1 MPNTLASFDRDL
13 VETLEVLK
21 NHAGVKTALQAV
33 KDRLPDA
40 VECQKELVLIE
51 APTHHEEQKAQRYA
65 EMLAQAGLEDVRV
78 DEHFN
83 VWGYVRGT
91 GRTGKSILI
100 EGHLDTV
107 FAFGDVKGITTDEQG
122 RIHCPGICDDTR
134 ALAANLNVLWALKSA
149 GLHPVHDIVLAG
161 TVCEEGLGGT
171 AGMGWLLDSL
181 KNETQVLATISI
193 DGPTAENFYANATGI
208 VDWEVEISGPGGH
221 AWLKHGTPSA
231 VQAAGRAIGLIADIE
246 APETPKTSFT
256 VSLVKG
262 GQAIH
267 GIAERAKFSAN
278 LRSNSQDVLE
288 KLNDDFLAACRR
300 GVELE
305 EARWGRPGTLKMEAK
320 KILAIPAGS
329 QPDNARIIQA
339 AKLVTKASGVEP
351 NFLPGGCTNA
361 NTAIAKGYPAVTLG
375 RGGEEFGAHTLAEWF
390 NPEGVWRCEQK
401 SVLMLLML
409 AGLDGAAAPLGETL
423 APTANH

>member
-51 APTHHEEQKAQRYA
+51 APTHHEEQKARRYA

-256 VSLVKG
+256 VSLVEG

-423 APTANH
+423 APAANH

>member
-256 VSLVKG
+256 VSLVEG

-361 NTAIAKGYPAVTLG
+361 NTAIAKGYLAVTLG

>member
-256 VSLVKG
+256 VSLVEG

-305 EARWGRPGTLKMEAK
+305 EAR
-320 KILAIPAGS
+320 
-329 QPDNARIIQA
+329 
-339 AKLVTKASGVEP
+339 
-351 NFLPGGCTNA
+351 
-361 NTAIAKGYPAVTLG
+361 
-375 RGGEEFGAHTLAEWF
+375 
-390 NPEGVWRCEQK
+390 
-401 SVLMLLML
+401 
-409 AGLDGAAAPLGETL
+409 
-423 APTANH
+423 

>member
-256 VSLVKG
+256 VSLVEG
-262 GQAIH
+262 GQTIH

-339 AKLVTKASGVEP
+339 AKLVTKAAGVEP

-361 NTAIAKGYPAVTLG
+361 NTAIAKRYPAVTLG

-423 APTANH
+423 APAANH

>member
-256 VSLVKG
+256 VSLVEG

>member
-51 APTHHEEQKAQRYA
+51 APTHHEEQKARRYA

-256 VSLVKG
+256 VSLVEG

>member
-1 MPNTLASFDRDL
+1 MTDTQSSRESFDADL
-13 VETLEVLK
+13 VAALETLLQ
-21 NHAGVKTALQAV
+21 HAGVKAALDAV
-33 KDRLPDA
+33 KTRLPDA
-40 VECQKELVLIE
+40 IERQKELVLIE
-51 APTHHEEQKAQRYA
+51 APTHHEEKKARRYA
-65 EMLAQAGLEDVRV
+65 EMLADAGLEDLRV

-83 VWGYVRGT
+83 VWGYLRGS

-107 FAFGDVKGITTDEQG
+107 FAFGDVKGVTTDELG

-134 ALAANLNVLWALKSA
+134 ALAANLNVLWALKST
-149 GLHPVHDIVLAG
+149 GLRPVHDIVFAG

-171 AGMGWLLDSL
+171 AGMGWLLDTL
-181 KNETQVLATISI
+181 QKETEVLATISI

-208 VDWEVEISGPGGH
+208 VDWKVEISGPGGH

-231 VQAAGRAIGLIADIE
+231 IQAAGRAVALISDLE
-246 APETPKTSFT
+246 APQTPKTSFT
-256 VSLVKG
+256 VSLIEG

-267 GIAERAKFSAN
+267 GIAEHAKFTAN
-278 LRSNSQDVLE
+278 LRSNSQAVLE
-288 KLNDDFLAACRR
+288 ELNRGFLAACQQ
-300 GVELE
+300 GVERE
-305 EARWGRPGTLKMEAK
+305 EARWGCQGTLQMTAR
-320 KILAIPAGS
+320 KILSIPAGA
-329 QPDNARIIQA
+329 QPDDARIVQT
-339 AKLVTKASGVEP
+339 AKLVTRAAGVEP

-409 AGLDGAAAPLGETL
+409 AGLTGETEPLGDTL
-423 APTANH
+423 A

>member
-21 NHAGVKTALQAV
+21 NHAGVKAALQAV
-33 KDRLPDA
+33 RDRLPDA

-51 APTHHEEQKAQRYA
+51 APTHHEEQKARRYA

-83 VWGYVRGT
+83 VWGYVHGT

-107 FAFGDVKGITTDEQG
+107 FAFGDVKGVTTDEQG

-149 GLHPVHDIVLAG
+149 GLRPVHDIIFAG

-256 VSLVKG
+256 VSLVEG

-267 GIAERAKFSAN
+267 GIAEHAKFSAN

-339 AKLVTKASGVEP
+339 AKLVTKAAGVEP

-390 NPEGVWRCEQK
+390 NPEGVWHCEQK

-409 AGLDGAAAPLGETL
+409 SGLDGAAAPLGETL
-423 APTANH
+423 APASQH